1 MFSAK
6 QYLAELFRSC
16 VRGPADLSEE
26 QREAVDFMYRLP
38 ASALYLDVG
47 YGKTVISLTM
57 LHRLIIDDGYA
68 GKILI
73 IAPIRVATRVW
84 PYEPRLWTHLA
95 WMRVTVLRVEDD
107 DPRLLVVPRAAR
119 TAEKNRLRQE
129 LLDSRDQIHVI
140 NQEAVGWLVDQCA
153 SRGSWPY
160 RVVIFDESS
169 RLRDHNSV
177 VFRALKRVR
186 PYIRRFHQLTAT
198 PASQT
203 YLHLFSQVWLLD
215 KGERFGNGVTAFRER
230 YFTYNHYARTWTI
243 REGAADEIER
253 LIADICLVRR
263 VKKDYRINRRMI
275 GLSDYL
281 ISRYTEFEQ
290 ECVYDLGDD
299 EWVDGVNAA
308 VLCNKLLQFA
318 SGFVYDGSGVAH
330 TVHSEKLEELRSLV
344 DETLDQPVIIAYW
357 YKESLARIRQAFPAA
372 AVMDRSGRI
381 EEAWN
386 RGQHKMLLLHP
397 QAAGHGLNLQ
407 FGGHHI
413 VIYDLWYSLELF
425 EQLIG
430 RLDRPG
436 QTRQVVVH
444 MLCAR
449 GTIDELVADRLQRL
463 QSAEDSMFQRL
474 RERAEDILRRRALCG
489 PGQPMQ
495 VLRASAGDGEGDD
508 AMGLPYR
515 RSSRG

>member
-6 QYLAELFRSC
+6 KYLAELFRFA
-16 VRGPADLSEE
+16 VRGPGDLTED
-26 QREAVDFMYRLP
+26 QKEAVEFMYRLP
-38 ASALYLDVG
+38 ASALFLDVG
-47 YGKTVISLTM
+47 FGKTVISLTM
-57 LHRLIIDDGYA
+57 LHRLIIDDGYT

-95 WMRVTVLRVEDD
+95 WMRVTVLRIEDD
-107 DPRLLVVPRAAR
+107 DPRLLALPRVAR
-119 TAEKNRLRQE
+119 TAEKQRLRQE
-129 LLDSRDQIHVI
+129 LIDSPDQIHVI

-153 SRGSWPY
+153 NRRNWPY

-177 VFRALKRVR
+177 VFKALKRVR
-186 PYIRRFHQLTAT
+186 PHIKRFHQLTAT
-198 PASQT
+198 PASQS
-203 YLHLFSQVWLLD
+203 YLHLFSQIWLLD
-215 KGERFGNGVTAFRER
+215 KGDRFGNGVTAFRER
-230 YFTYNHYARTWTI
+230 YFNYNHYARTWKI
-243 REGAADEIER
+243 REGAAQEIER

-263 VKKDYRINRRMI
+263 VKHDYRINRRMI
-275 GLSDYL
+275 GLSDLL
-281 ISRYTEFEQ
+281 ISRYDEFER
-290 ECVYDLGDD
+290 ECVYDLGDE
-299 EWVDGVNAA
+299 EWIDGVNAA
-308 VLCNKLLQFA
+308 ILCNKLLQFA
-318 SGFVYDGSGVAH
+318 SGFIYDGDGVAH

-344 DETLDQPVIIAYW
+344 DETLDQPVLVAYW
-357 YKESLARIRQAFPAA
+357 FRESLERIRQAFPQAA
-372 AVMDRSGRI
+372 LMDRSGRI

-386 RGQHKMLLLHP
+386 RGEHKMLLLHP

-413 VIYDLWYSLELF
+413 VVYDLWYSLELF

-436 QTRQVVVH
+436 QTRQVMVH
-444 MLCAR
+444 ILCAR

-474 RERAEDILRRRALCG
+474 RERAEDILRRRALRG
-489 PGQPMQ
+489 PGQPLQ
-495 VLRASAGDGEGDD
+495 VLRASAGDG
-508 AMGLPYR
+508 
-515 RSSRG
+515 